1 MDIFYCHWE
10 LAALK
15 EDNAF
20 MGSLRGSVVAVN
32 LVFATHKR
40 ERLIATKSLSL
51 SFSLSDLT
59 PQTWE
64 PKATWMGNS
73 FGEVESER
81 LGQSDSVSRV
91 LWTGCLVFEAEMIL
105 EGWRKAEQLSGSFF
119 PKFPFLG
126 FRLGFQNA
134 SYFTIT
140 APKSEEVQEWTLC
153 SVFQ

>member
-1 MDIFYCHWE
+1 
-10 LAALK
+10 
-15 EDNAF
+15 
-20 MGSLRGSVVAVN
+20 
-32 LVFATHKR
+32 
-40 ERLIATKSLSL
+40 
-51 SFSLSDLT
+51 
-59 PQTWE
+59 
-64 PKATWMGNS
+64 MGNS

-140 APKSEEVQEWTLC
+140 TPKSEEVQEWTLC